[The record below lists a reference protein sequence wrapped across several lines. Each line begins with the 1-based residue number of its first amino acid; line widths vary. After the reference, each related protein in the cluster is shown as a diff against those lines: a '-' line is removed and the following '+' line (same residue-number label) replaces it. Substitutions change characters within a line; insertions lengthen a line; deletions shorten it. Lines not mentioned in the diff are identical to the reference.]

1 MPRYRRSRWLLMTL
15 EDVGLAESPNVSSVV
30 ITSVITGQHLLA
42 EPGESER
49 LGRIPCA
56 EWAESTFVLSLGF
69 CPERI
74 EKMIEIGIIY
84 RESIVP
90 SLWETREELLLSS
103 HWPPCAAA
111 FHLLNHYAESR
122 NSPYGAVIDTARQER
137 EATERSA
144 LFLEAYGAPPPE
156 FYQHPKATTSEELPL
171 DLEHNLFT
179 KILLQRRT
187 CRHFKAEK
195 SVPLGDVSRLLR
207 LSLGAWGSR
216 NLASK
221 ASLLLKT
228 SPSGGSLHPIEGFPI
243 VLRCDSKR
251 SGIYH
256 YQAGR
261 HALVPLK
268 AGVEKDL
275 RSLAVFLAQGQDY
288 VGTCAILVVLVARF
302 DRNFWKYREREN
314 SYAVV
319 LQDAGHL
326 SQTFQLVATDMG
338 LGAFYTAA
346 INSEAIVDLLELR
359 YPAEAPLG
367 ILGFGIPEP
376 NNGLKSRIEPFN
388 PDQYR

>member
-15 EDVGLAESPNVSSVV
+15 EDVGQTDAPNVSSVV

-42 EPGESER
+42 EAGESER
-49 LGRIPCA
+49 LGRIPSE

-69 CPERI
+69 RHERI
-74 EKMIEIGIIY
+74 EKMVEIGIIY
-84 RESIVP
+84 RESMAP
-90 SLWETREELLLSS
+90 SLWETQEELLLSS

-111 FHLLNHYAESR
+111 FHLLNHYTESR
-122 NSPYGAVIDTARQER
+122 NSPYGFVIDTARQER

-144 LFLEAYGAPPPE
+144 LFLEAHGAPPPE
-156 FYQHPKATTSEELPL
+156 FYQHPKASTSEELPL
-171 DLEHNLFT
+171 ALEHNSFT
-179 KILLQRRT
+179 ETLLRRRT
-187 CRHFKAEK
+187 CRHFKAGAAL
-195 SVPLGDVSRLLR
+195 SLDNVSRLLR

-216 NLASK
+216 NLASN

-243 VLRCDSKR
+243 ILRCDGKR

-268 AGVEKDL
+268 AGVEEDL
-275 RSLAVFLAQGQDY
+275 RNLAVFLAQGQDY
-288 VGTCAILVVLVARF
+288 VGSCALLVVLVARF

-326 SQTFQLVATDMG
+326 SQTFQLMATDMG
-338 LGAFYTAA
+338 LGTFYTAA

-376 NNGLKSRIEPFN
+376 GNGSKARIESFN
-388 PDQYR
+388 PDQFR